1 MVSTME
7 ATVPCLEAGR
17 VGKEAG
23 RKVAQLVLVEA
34 EGAEDPEAG
43 QGPRMDGGQLVVG
56 QQEGVKVGQLG
67 QRVPAHNG
75 QSESTHLQ
83 AWHMRRK
90 MRLNAK
96 YYHLK
101 INLLK
106 DFAAGVYLSE
116 VQNPPPHTMYTC
128 KQYTC
133 SQREGGEGGELYQR
147 EG

>member
-1 MVSTME
+1 MCFVSRIYFAGRYILVSIME

-67 QRVPAHNG
+67 QRVAAHSA
-75 QSESTHLQ
+75 QSESTQ
-83 AWHMRRK
+83 EYRK
-90 MRLNAK
+90 MRL
-96 YYHLK
+96 
-101 INLLK
+101 I
-106 DFAAGVYLSE
+106 
-116 VQNPPPHTMYTC
+116 
-128 KQYTC
+128 
-133 SQREGGEGGELYQR
+133 EGNR
-147 EG
+147 KMSSSKKN